1 MTEPQDFKGNYYKVF
16 DGDKKNMNEI
26 SILSF
31 WHKLEFFSPFDAKQ
45 PIDKA
50 IENKAYRSFS
60 VVDLKSLPQN
70 QSVSAYIPKP
80 PNGMKFNGASIYF
93 NLFDASKIS
102 ENVQNVLKEE
112 LSEEEQFS
120 LEELGANDG
129 ITCFARLK
137 MAKDGSLDI
146 EEIELSTVP
155 WALGLIS
162 QYGLNALDA
171 DKFDADC
178 KLLKE
183 KLSQYQQDY
192 ANSKDDTNKANSQY
206 VLSPAVLLGFI
217 DALNEWAYG
226 CSLIKL
232 DAPVIGICMN
242 WVDKPNEENL
252 KNEQVENN
260 EKIESNAVDKSNE
273 DESNDDDEDNDTLT
287 DDIGILNSFYVKDIR
302 NIVKKIEQGDNS
314 PALTAYLK
322 MKPDEAKTDLYS
334 DAGNLLIW
342 QNLQPKYWNKGR
354 WLSEPAHGLSLMQQF
369 AVNTFFKEAR
379 QPLFSVNGPPGTG
392 KTTLLRDIFAEN
404 IVQRAIQLAKL
415 LTATDAFSKNLEGG
429 IKLLKPELT
438 GFEMVVAS
446 SNNAAVENIS
456 SDLPKKKSLAK
467 QYQAEGQYDFSYLE
481 PVIRNLSAK
490 QRKKYIKLSADTDIW
505 GLFSSA
511 LGKKANRNK
520 VADGLFFISKD
531 NKGYNAQLHKTLW
544 QWRDDYKG
552 VTFAQA
558 KQDFRNELE
567 IVERKLNEL
576 QNLFELHEDVV
587 LNNNNNQLQQ
597 KYGEANG
604 KFLTAN
610 KSMELAKNKL
620 NQAHRINPA
629 SLAIDDVFLQVILK
643 AEADIKNAEAVIE
656 DCHNQMAIWNHKI
669 QSLDYSKPGFFARF
683 FQSQQYQAHRQSMAE
698 CHDALAKLH
707 QTESASKQSLQQHFQ
722 ALQTAK
728 DNQLK
733 EQKRIYEKSISDAES
748 EVRHYEE
755 LRLNYHKQAESLKTE
770 LDRFNKTREK
780 YQDFLNQFPQIK
792 LPASLDEL
800 LQNDFQIAGLW
811 QDDELNHHRS
821 CLFGYAL
828 KLHEAWL
835 AEVSKKGC
843 GFSGN
848 VSKLGDFIKGSTILN
863 NEQTLAMWQSLF
875 MVVPVVSST
884 FASFAKQ
891 FQSLNTGGIGYLFID
906 EAGQAVPQAAAGAI
920 WRAKRVM
927 AVGDPIQIEP
937 VFTTPIPLVRH
948 LEAISGIPEGVNA
961 SPHNVSVQILADEYN
976 RFGANVTQNNEPV
989 WIGSPLRVHR
999 RCLEPMFGIANKIA
1013 YEDKMILSETNLEK
1027 HWPKKEGL
1035 YLGESS
1041 WIQVVGETSSRQF
1054 VQVQA
1059 DIIIQ
1064 MLIQIIA
1071 QTQELPDLYI
1081 ITPFKQ
1087 IKYKLIE
1094 QILANDTLK
1103 STKGLKTWC
1112 DTRIG
1117 TVHTFQGKEERMVW
1131 FVLGCDTKTDSAAQW
1146 AANKPN
1152 LLNVALTRA
1161 KRYVFIIGDK
1171 QVWADKPY
1179 FNVAIQTLPEISG
1192 DVFLSQS
1199 QALLRTPNEYSNS
1212 L

>member
-1 MTEPQDFKGNYYKVF
+1 MEIKRG
-16 DGDKKNMNEI
+16 MNANLHNNRET

-31 WHKLEFFSPFDAKQ
+31 WHKLEFFAPFDAKQ
-45 PIDKA
+45 PIDTA
-50 IENKAYRSFS
+50 VENKEYRSFS
-60 VVDLKSLPQN
+60 AVELKDLPQH
-70 QSVSAYIPKP
+70 QSVSTQIPKTP
-80 PNGMKFNGASIYF
+80 SGKKFNGASIYL

-102 ENVQNVLKEE
+102 EIVQNVLEEE

-120 LEELGANDG
+120 LEEMSANDG
-129 ITCFARLK
+129 ITCFARLN

-146 EEIELSTVP
+146 EKIELSTVP

-171 DKFDADC
+171 NKFDEDC

-183 KLSQYQQDY
+183 KLSEHRQDCY
-192 ANSKDDTNKANSQY
+192 VTSTDNTNKTSSQY

-217 DALNEWAYG
+217 DALNEWAYD
-226 CSLIKL
+226 CSLIKV
-232 DAPVIGICMN
+232 DGPVIGICMK
-242 WVDKPNEENL
+242 WIDKPKQESLN
-252 KNEQVENN
+252 NEQVEHN
-260 EKIESNAVDKSNE
+260 IVDTYSE
-273 DESNDDDEDNDTLT
+273 GEGSEDEDNDPLT

-302 NIVKKIEQGDNS
+302 NIIKKIEQGDNN

-334 DAGNLLIW
+334 NAGNLLIW

-404 IVQRAIQLAKL
+404 IVQRAIKL
-415 LTATDAFSKNLEGG
+415 SELPSATDAFSKNLEGG

-467 QYQAEGQYDFSYLE
+467 QYQSEGQYDFSYLE

-490 QRKKYIKLSADTDIW
+490 QKKKYIKLSADTDIW
-505 GLFSSA
+505 GLFSCA
-511 LGKKANRNK
+511 LGKKANRSK
-520 VADGLFFISKD
+520 VVDGLFFISKD
-531 NKGYNAQLHKTLW
+531 NRGYDAQLHKTLW
-544 QWRDDYKG
+544 QWRDDYTG
-552 VTFAQA
+552 ATFAQA

-587 LNNNNNQLQQ
+587 LNNNSNQLQQ
-597 KYGEANG
+597 LYSEANG
-604 KFLTAN
+604 KFLSAN
-610 KSMELAKNKL
+610 NSVELAKNKL
-620 NQAHRINPA
+620 NQARRTNLA
-629 SLAIDDVFLQVILK
+629 SLAIDDTFLQAVLK
-643 AEADIKNAEAVIE
+643 AKADIKNDEAIIE
-656 DCHNQMAIWNHKI
+656 DCHNQMASWNHKI
-669 QSLDYSKPGFFARF
+669 QSLDYSKPGFFARL

-698 CHDALAKLH
+698 CHEALAKLH
-707 QTESASKQSLQQHFQ
+707 QTESASKQSLQQNSQ
-722 ALQTAK
+722 ALQKAK

-748 EVRHYEE
+748 EVNHYEA
-755 LRLNYHKQAESLKTE
+755 LQRNYHKQVESLKTE
-770 LDRFNKTREK
+770 LDRFNKKREK
-780 YQDFLNQFPQIK
+780 YQSFLNQFPQIK

-811 QDDELNHHRS
+811 QDDELNYHRS

-835 AEVSKKGC
+835 AEVSKAGG
-843 GFSGN
+843 GFAKNLFNLGN
-848 VSKLGDFIKGSTILN
+848 FIKGTAILN
-863 NEQTLAMWQSLF
+863 NEQTVAMWQSLF

-884 FASFAKQ
+884 FASFARQ

-948 LEAISGIPEGVNA
+948 LEAISGIPEDVNA
-961 SPHNVSVQILADEYN
+961 SPHSVSVQILADEYN

-1013 YEDKMILSETNLEK
+1013 YENKMILSETNPEK
-1027 HWPKKEGL
+1027 QWPKKEGL

-1041 WIQVVGETSSRQF
+1041 WVQVAGETSSRQF
-1054 VQVQA
+1054 VQAQA
-1059 DIIIQ
+1059 DVVIQ
-1064 MLIQIIA
+1064 MLIHIIT

-1081 ITPFKQ
+1081 ITPFKR

-1112 DTRIG
+1112 DTHIG

-1131 FVLGCDTKTDSAAQW
+1131 FVLGCDTETDSAAQW
-1146 AANKPN
+1146 AASKPN

-1171 QVWADKPY
+1171 QVWASKPY
-1179 FNVAIQTLPEISG
+1179 FGDAIHALPEISQE
-1192 DVFLSQS
+1192 VFLSQS
-1199 QALLRTPNEYSNS
+1199 QAI
-1212 L
+1212 